1 MKKKLYLPDKIPI
14 IIAFFLLFILEIL
27 AFIELIK
34 NCIGFFKCIKGLN
47 IRGIIDKII
56 IISIYLIAF
65 IFLLYNL
72 LKILR
77 FTIILNKTNIY
88 IYSDFYSKKTKCST
102 ILQFLIKILKAL
114 TSYGLILI
122 QSGKKVAMKIFLA
135 EIKIPRI

>member
-47 IRGIIDKII
+47 IRGIIGGII

-88 IYSDFYSKKTKCST
+88 IYSDFYSKKNKVQYYTSVPYKD
-102 ILQFLIKILKAL
+102 IKSIDIIWSNLN
-114 TSYGLILI
+114 SI
-122 QSGKKVAMKIFLA
+122 GKKVAMKIFLV